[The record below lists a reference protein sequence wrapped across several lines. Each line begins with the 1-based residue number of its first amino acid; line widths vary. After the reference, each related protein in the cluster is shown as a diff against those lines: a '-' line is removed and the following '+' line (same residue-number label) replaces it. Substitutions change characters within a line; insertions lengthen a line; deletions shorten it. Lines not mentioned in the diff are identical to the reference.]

1 MAEST
6 RRKELELPIKVLFNE
21 EGQDFFIKNNKKLTK
36 FKLAEGLELYGIL
49 FDTFSP
55 ASIQRLLM
63 VNFIA
68 YVEIS
73 RPEFSSKRQE
83 VMDLAKVLTYGT
95 FYRRFDDIVNQ
106 KILES
111 EVVRAWNRKNPTN
124 IIDRKT
130 VIKESVLLQALERT
144 KSSVNSIKQEL
155 LRPIVEQVR
164 SNDSMLPEEKN
175 VQLFLAEKYLNN
187 LRPLNWYILVKFKD
201 SEEIVDLLNQIE
213 TTLVEFMDKAKI
225 AEYLSFMIMELS
237 ISAEN
242 SNIQNFA
249 KTFFKGSLD
258 PNTAIFD
265 PDIRRNLITEMS
277 ARNQN
282 VFINFKVGTDS
293 KSTSSRAR
301 MQVKIF
307 NNVTGY
313 EELRKNVEEGK
324 GANTKQKSLLD
335 FFKEDSGETGVNTD
349 LGLYYL
355 SYLSEECTRVGVH
368 FETIVNQVQSTGLT
382 VITLS
387 LLI

>member
-1 MAEST
+1 MAETT

-21 EGQDFFIKNNKKLTK
+21 EGQNFFLKNNKKLTK
-36 FKLAEGLELYGIL
+36 YKLAEEMELYGIM
-49 FDTFSP
+49 FETFSP
-55 ASIQRLLM
+55 ASIQKLLM
-63 VNFIA
+63 VNYIA

-73 RPEFSSKRQE
+73 RPEISSKRQE

-95 FYRRFDDIVNQ
+95 FYRRFDDIVYQ
-106 KILES
+106 KILDS
-111 EVVRAWNRKNPTN
+111 DVVKNWNRKNPSN

-130 VIKESVLLQALERT
+130 VIKESVLIQALEKT

-155 LRPIVEQVR
+155 MRPIVEQIKQ
-164 SNDSMLPEEKN
+164 NDSMLPEEKN

-187 LRPLNWYILVKFKD
+187 LRPINWYILVKFKD
-201 SEEIVDLLNQIE
+201 ADEIVDLLNQIE

-242 SNIQNFA
+242 TNIKNFTKA
-249 KTFFKGSLD
+249 RYKGSLD
-258 PNTAIFD
+258 PATAVFD
-265 PDIRRNLITEMS
+265 PEIRKNLITEMS

-282 VFINFKVGTDS
+282 VYITFKVGSDS
-293 KSTSSRAR
+293 RSTSSRAR
-301 MQVKIF
+301 LQVKIF
-307 NNVTGY
+307 NKDTGF
-313 EELRKNVEEGK
+313 EELKKNVEEGK

-335 FFKEDSGETGVNTD
+335 FFNEDSAETGVNTD

-355 SYLSEECTRVGVH
+355 SYLSEECSRVGVH
-368 FETIVNQVQSTGLT
+368 FETIVNQVQTTGLT